1 MLLNRR
7 SLLLSSLISGFVGK
21 LKFASAENN
30 ISSPELVKLGNTDLI
45 IPNIG

>member
-21 LKFASAENN
+21 LKFANAEKNFQIQN
-30 ISSPELVKLGNTDLI
+30 W
-45 IPNIG
+45 